1 MATVAKKTMDTAAV
15 WFEVP
20 VSKLQRAKK
29 FYQSLFEIEMIDVE
43 MDTEE
48 GLKMAMFPVNEG
60 GVGGAL
66 CEHPEFYHPS
76 HKGSM
81 VYFNAGPD
89 LQHVLNRVEPNG
101 GKILQTKKKI
111 SDEYGYM
118 AIFEDTEGNRLAL
131 HSME

>member
-1 MATVAKKTMDTAAV
+1 MNSAAV

-29 FYQSLFEIEMIDVE
+29 FYESLFNVEMIDIE
-43 MDTEE
+43 MGD
-48 GLKMAMFPVNEG
+48 GLKMSMFPVDEG

-81 VYFNAGPD
+81 IYFNGGPD
-89 LQHVLNRVEPNG
+89 LQEVLSRVEPGG
-101 GKILQTKKKI
+101 GKILQPKKKI
-111 SDEYGYM
+111 NDEYGYM

-131 HSME
+131 HSMK